1 MKIHSQHKI
10 YQMKTN
16 EVLQKDVQDAIK
28 WEPLLSAAEIGVTAK
43 DGIITLTG
51 TVDSYSKKL
60 EAEDAAKNVAGVQA
74 VVEKITIQY
83 GSTWQKSDNEIA
95 TEVLNALKGNWQ
107 IPNDAVKVKVES
119 GWITLEGEL
128 NWNYQKEAAKKLI
141 NNLAGVIGVTNNI
154 TIKSLIHDEIEKL
167 DVEAAL
173 ARNWSVNSQD
183 IHVKVKGTKVT
194 LTGSVNSYY
203 QKNEAGRIAWN
214 APGVWT
220 VDNELVIEYDYSYAD

>member
-203 QKNEAGRIAWN
+203 QKNEAGKLL
-214 APGVWT
+214 GMHQVFGQ
-220 VDNELVIEYDYSYAD
+220 